1 MYTNWVLKYYK
12 YTGKQ
17 LPALII
23 LYLEGLSMT
32 QSKHQ
37 IENVHVRAL
46 NDTVSSIR
54 EHTGKLLFDPKFTI
68 ATVTRKIS
76 TRLYKRKNL
85 PQQGSNPYTPE
96 V

>member
-1 MYTNWVLKYYK
+1 MYFK

-17 LPALII
+17 LPSIII

-46 NDTVSSIR
+46 NDT
-54 EHTGKLLFDPKFTI
+54 
-68 ATVTRKIS
+68 A
-76 TRLYKRKNL
+76 
-85 PQQGSNPYTPE
+85 
-96 V
+96 